1 MNKMATVKKKFGLG
15 VGIFSVC
22 VRERVFKGD
31 IGFVVLEYYT
41 HTHTHTHAR
50 ARQVVSH
57 SMLTLP
63 GHRVVRLG

>member
-41 HTHTHTHAR
+41 HTDTHTHTR
-50 ARQVVSH
+50 A
-57 SMLTLP
+57 
-63 GHRVVRLG
+63 